1 MLGTGG
7 NRMTGLVIIPTY
19 NERENIVR
27 IARAVLAVDK
37 VLSVLVVDDNSPD
50 GTAQAVESF
59 MEDELR
65 IHLISR
71 PSKLGLGSAYVRG
84 FQWALKR
91 PEIEYVFEMD
101 ADFSHDPADL
111 KRFLADINDY
121 DLVLGSRYIHGV
133 RVVNWP
139 FYRLA
144 LSRGANLYTRIITGM
159 PVMDA
164 TGGFKC
170 FRREVLEAIPLERI
184 RSDGYSFQIEMN
196 YQAWRR
202 GFRIKEIPIVFSDRR
217 LGQSKMGW
225 RIIWEAVWMVWRL
238 RFIRLN
244 GGRRVA
250 SP

>member
-1 MLGTGG
+1 
-7 NRMTGLVIIPTY
+7 MTGLVIIPTY